1 MDLSSLSPEMLQ
13 GLQGL
18 MQNPGSAS
26 GNYHPR
32 FTAPDISASQG
43 FSLAQTLGRF
53 GEGAGMA
60 GMVGDMLLPMFFK
73 SQGGGLDWS
82 NIVNRINLARGV
94 ANPIREVQ
102 ARQYSQV
109 MSSLGTQDLGMAAT
123 NALHLQ
129 PGSMLSNVLMS
140 GAPVIDQLTGGLV
153 SDVARFVDPNLITSR
168 GGAGL
173 ISAQRGLDA
182 MHRLDSAMAGHLKN
196 TLQERSRVNA
206 RGQRYGDIGGSASDF
221 MLRDNTL
228 TSGMN
233 LDDFSEVMSMAVDL
247 NALDYSGSLRGGDLE
262 KKARA
267 TLAAR
272 VGAGFTADQLA
283 AEMKGIRL
291 AGATVQGGA
300 NLARVIS
307 TLGSTI
313 GEGLSV
319 GERGNLAAQLG
330 LVPGGS
336 ADAGAIQD
344 VLRNLKALG
353 EAAGMTSKQMLDAG
367 TAITRQM
374 GGSLLINTATAA
386 FSQTARRLT
395 GQALNEEGLT
405 GFQGILDESKSRTA
419 QGALRAQQ
427 ADLLGAAMWGL
438 DHPTLGP
445 QFHQALATGDGPAA
459 VALLESPQGR
469 RVRSQFHNATQA
481 QRQVIFDAA
490 AVKFGPVIQAYLNGG
505 QLSGHLSSL
514 TLAGEVTGE
523 DGKRISLIDLHKK
536 LAAASVDDSELAVA
550 IAMNPA
556 RTQSDRDKYAALA
569 TKLGLPPIY
578 DLQNALV
585 YNNAALEQSLSVFN
599 SGRRVEKG
607 SGANRRMSELNQKI
621 ASMLAGTLNTQGLGR
636 AIDTLRDQHHDL
648 FSVASLGKIL
658 EMSNLMLPGDRTN
671 ALLSLEGM
679 SEDQRRTMGNALT
692 EYYDSQVEWSK
703 STGNT
708 DPSQREALRNKWA
721 AASSKLANLG
731 IKTPGVGGMHLS
743 ALGVKSNSL
752 LGYMS
757 ADMMNPVGA
766 ASHLASYLPTSSKND
781 GETSNQGG
789 PGKTPKEV
797 TKKVTLVLNFVVPS
811 GVSIAPQNS
820 NANDKDMS
828 IRITH
833 NSVETAR

>member
-1 MDLSSLSPEMLQ
+1 MELSGPLSPEMLQ
-13 GLQGL
+13 GLQSMM

-26 GNYHPR
+26 GNYRPR
-32 FTAPDISASQG
+32 FTAPDISVSQG

-82 NIVNRINLARGV
+82 DIVNRINLARGV
-94 ANPIREVQ
+94 ADPIREVQ

-109 MSSLGTQDLGMAAT
+109 MRSLGTQDLGMAAA

-129 PGSMLSNVLMS
+129 PGSMLSNVLMT
-140 GAPVIDQLTGGLV
+140 GAPIIDQLTGGLV

-173 ISAQRGLDA
+173 ISAQRGLDG

-206 RGQRYGDIGGSASDF
+206 RGQRYGDVGGSASDF

-233 LDDFSEVMSMAVDL
+233 LDDFSEVMAMAVDL

-267 TLAAR
+267 TLTAR
-272 VGAGFTADQLA
+272 VGAGFSPDQLA

-291 AGATVQGGA
+291 SGAAVQGGA

-395 GQALNEEGLT
+395 GQALNDEGLT
-405 GFQGILDESKSRTA
+405 GFQGVLDESKSRTA

-427 ADLLGAAMWGL
+427 SDLLGAAMWGIN
-438 DHPTLGP
+438 HPTLGP
-445 QFHQALATGDGPAA
+445 QLNKALAAGDGAA
-459 VALLESPQGR
+459 VFSILESPQGR
-469 RVRSQFHNATQA
+469 QLRSQFHNATGA
-481 QRQVIFDAA
+481 QRQSMLDAA
-490 AVKFGPVIQAYLNGG
+490 PVRFGSDVIQTFLNEGQLAG
-505 QLSGHLSSL
+505 QLSNL
-514 TLAGEVTGE
+514 TLAGATTGA
-523 DGKRISLIDLHKK
+523 DGNRISLIDLHKK

-550 IAMNPA
+550 IAMDPA
-556 RTQSDRDKYAALA
+556 RRTQSGIDKYTALA
-569 TKLGLPPIY
+569 TKLGLPPLY

-585 YNNAALEQSLSVFN
+585 ANNAALEQSLSVFN

-607 SGANRRMSELNQKI
+607 SGQNRRTSALNQKI
-621 ASMLAGTLNTQGLGR
+621 SSMLAGTLNTQGLGR
-636 AIDTLRDQHHDL
+636 AIDTLRDQHQDL
-648 FSVASLGKIL
+648 FSVASIGKIL
-658 EMSNLMLPGDRTN
+658 EMSGLMLPGDRTN

-679 SEDQRRTMGNALT
+679 SDDQRRTMGTALT

-703 STGNT
+703 STGDT
-708 DPSQREALRNKWA
+708 DPKKRAALRNKWA
-721 AASSKLANLG
+721 AASARLSELG
-731 IKTPGVGGMHLS
+731 IKTPGAGGTFLS
-743 ALGVKSNSL
+743 ELGVKSNNL
-752 LGYMS
+752 LGYMG
-757 ADMMNPVGA
+757 AGMMNPVGA
-766 ASHLASYLPTSSKND
+766 VSQLAAYLPTASKND
-781 GETSNQGG
+781 GESPNQGG
-789 PGKTPKEV
+789 PGKTSKE
-797 TKKVTLVLNFVVPS
+797 VTLVLNLVVPP
-811 GVSIAPQNS
+811 GVNVTQQNASDKNVTLNISNSSIE
-820 NANDKDMS
+820 
-828 IRITH
+828 T
-833 NSVETAR
+833 TARK